1 MNPFISPIPVT
12 FADGSEAQAPM
23 LAGPRITHVEIA
35 RLHNLGNYEHV
46 RYQVKVELPLG
57 ASPSSVVGELEQM
70 LSDLEPKCPWSTW
83 DLAHAQ
89 KVLQQAEPEEGVSAE
104 DHARRRDAAR
114 EKLARYA
121 EWKKQRD
128 AALAKLDQFGG
139 LAVHTDAKDRWD
151 ADA

>member
-1 MNPFISPIPVT
+1 VIPLLPVLSHLQLPEDRPALFT
-12 FADGSEAQAPM
+12 SA
-23 LAGPRITHVEIA
+23 RITHVEIA
-35 RLHNLGNYEHV
+35 RLHNLGNYEHI

-57 ASPSSVVGELEQM
+57 TSPASVVGELEQV
-70 LSDLEPKCPWSTW
+70 LADLEPKCPWSTW

-89 KVLQQAEPEEGVSAE
+89 KLLQQAEPDEGTTAE

-114 EKLARYA
+114 DKLARYA
-121 EWKKQRD
+121 EWRLQRD

-151 ADA
+151 GDN

>member
-1 MNPFISPIPVT
+1 VTSILPVPSLLST
-12 FADGSEAQAPM
+12 ELQQQPLLS
-23 LAGPRITHVEIA
+23 GPRITHVEIA

-57 ASPSSVVGELEQM
+57 ASPSSVIGELEQM
-70 LSDLEPKCPWSTW
+70 LADLEPKCPWSAW

-89 KVLQQAEPEEGVSAE
+89 KLMQQIEPDEGTTPE

-114 EKLARYA
+114 DKLARYA
-121 EWKKQRD
+121 EWRQQRE